1 MSEIRLGL
9 LQAKF
14 SPEEKYFSLENQ
26 CLVVKCLFYK
36 DHSAAE
42 THWELVKTLG
52 KKALSKSIG
61 RQ

>member
-26 CLVVKCLFYK
+26 CLVVKCLLYK

-42 THWELVKTLG
+42 THWELVKED
-52 KKALSKSIG
+52 I
-61 RQ
+61 R